1 MPTPLLYLPLKPPV
15 RYDLVQPLANW
26 LDDDTTQS
34 RFGGGSSNN
43 IAANDGAQWVVPK
56 PTFCSVECR
65 TELLRIASL
74 RNCLAE
80 HLQDSHHSA
89 LDHEMLRDCQ
99 DYHATLLEFEK
110 RGFPTKMSSS
120 DFDEV
125 SNGGDGGSGST
136 NNSVNL
142 TWRGAFSKTQH
153 EMHHSLV
160 WDRICT
166 LWNIAALQSAKASFD
181 SDPKSKDGLKIAIS
195 YLQQAASNLAVC
207 RQIVSAQI
215 ESDEDVISTV
225 DVSVAMLEFWETM
238 CLAQAQTCI
247 YRMANL
253 GGGSVRNHTTLAYLV
268 QGAAPLYN
276 DALKFAQDPR
286 LQSEIPKQC
295 QDWAAQ
301 CKAQSLLCQARAHF
315 HMSIEHRLSKTAYGK
330 EIAHLQ
336 RTLSILKEASALCNA
351 TQVLKEASKLLSS
364 LSSKNKDEYS
374 PMAAAAATIQPDID
388 NLTRLANDRLH
399 QADIDNC
406 NIYMEA
412 IPPQE
417 DLPEIRSQTMVKRDL
432 PMPTEMLTPR
442 VKLFEWED
450 DPNRHPKP
458 SAPPPP
464 SNPGDDNDDHEEDD
478 DRDGGSYGD
487 GFLPPPPP
495 PPGYDNAN
503 FLVDGGGEE
512 EGSILQLPPPPIG
525 PPGGPP
531 LPPPP
536 AYDLVQPIPPPTSP
550 PPPPAYRSNLQ
561 RTDSDLAREL
571 QAKFDMEG

>member
-15 RYDLVQPLANW
+15 RYDLVQPLADW

-34 RFGGGSSNN
+34 GFGGGSSNV
-43 IAANDGAQWVVPK
+43 ANDSVQWVVPK

-65 TELLRIASL
+65 TELLRIAAL

-120 DFDEV
+120 DFDEIC
-125 SNGGDGGSGST
+125 NGGDGGGT
-136 NNSVNL
+136 GGTTTSVNL

-195 YLQQAASNLAVC
+195 YLQQAASNLTVC
-207 RQIVSAQI
+207 RQIVSSQI

-225 DVSVAMLEFWETM
+225 DVSLPMLEFWETM
-238 CLAQAQTCI
+238 CLAQAQSCI

-276 DALKFAQDPR
+276 DALKLAQDPR
-286 LQSEIPKQC
+286 LQSEVPQQC

-336 RTLSILKEASALCNA
+336 RTLSILREASALCNA
-351 TQVLKEASKLLSS
+351 TQVLKEATKILPS
-364 LSSKNKDEYS
+364 LTSKNKDEYS

-432 PMPTEMLTPR
+432 PMPPEMLTPR
-442 VKLFEWED
+442 IKLFEWEN
-450 DPNRHPKP
+450 DPNRHSSGRPKP

-464 SNPGDDNDDHEEDD
+464 SYPGDDNNNDHYEEG
-478 DRDGGSYGD
+478 DGGSHGD

-503 FLVDGGGEE
+503 FLGEE
-512 EGSILQLPPPPIG
+512 EGSTLPLPLPPA
-525 PPGGPP
+525 GPP

-536 AYDLVQPIPPPTSP
+536 AYDVVQPIPPP
-550 PPPPAYRSNLQ
+550 AYRSTLQ